1 MKKSFYLATLL
12 FLLSS
17 CGQDLTNGAL
27 KMGTTTS
34 AATTSNCGCPA
45 TVDPVCV
52 SMNQTSLTFKNGC
65 LAQCAGYQY
74 TSGGCTTDTCNSN
87 SGPVC
92 GTLNTDLSPK
102 VYTDECSLLRAGA
115 NQVANSDC
123 GL

>member
-1 MKKSFYLATLL
+1 MRQSFFILTFLS
-12 FLLSS
+12 LLSS
-17 CGQDLTNGAL
+17 CGQDLSNGA
-27 KMGTTTS
+27 MRTGTTTS
-34 AATTSNCGCPA
+34 AATSSDCGCPK

-52 SMNQTSLTFKNGC
+52 NMNQTSLTFKNGC

-74 TSGGCTTDTCNSN
+74 TSGGCTTNTCNSY

-92 GTLNTDLSPK
+92 GTLSSDLTPK

-115 NQVANSDC
+115 NQVASSDC